1 MELAGRTAL
10 VTGAGHRVGRAIA
23 LALGAQGMRVAVH
36 YNAAAEGARET
47 LALLRDAGA
56 SSETF
61 AADLTRDDAPAK
73 LVGDVVAT
81 FGGLDVLVTSAA
93 IMRRT
98 PFGEITPRDWDEIMA
113 LNLRAPFFLSQAAAP
128 HVRRA
133 RGVIVN
139 IADLAAFETWPGY
152 IPHGTSKAGVVN
164 LTRSLAAVLAPEVRV
179 VGVAPGTVLLPEGWS
194 AADAER
200 MRATTPLARN
210 GSPADV
216 TGAVLFLLGADYITG
231 ETLIVDGGRHV
242 RR

>member
-10 VTGAGHRVGRAIA
+10 VTGAGHRVGRALA
-23 LALGAQGMRVAVH
+23 LALGERGMRVAVH
-36 YNAAAEGARET
+36 YNAAAAGARET
-47 LALLRDAGA
+47 VGLLRDAGA
-56 SSETF
+56 SAEAF
-61 AADLTRDDAPAK
+61 GADLTDGGAPPT
-73 LVGDVVAT
+73 LVANVVAT
-81 FGGLDVLVTSAA
+81 FGGLDVLVNSAA

-98 PFGEITPRDWDEIMA
+98 PFGEVTPRDWDEIMA
-113 LNLRAPFFLSQAAAP
+113 LNLRAPFLLSQAAAP
-128 HVRRA
+128 HLRRA

-194 AADAER
+194 EADAER
-200 MRATTPLARN
+200 LRATTPLARN
-210 GSPADV
+210 GSPDDV